1 MARCVK
7 CGKSGMFLKINND
20 GLCDFCNQQ
29 QTLYLRQRIS
39 ELETPEYQNL
49 EFLRNKISECQVTL
63 QNLQQQLA
71 STNQKLQSVQN
82 QKQEIQKQIVD
93 LNDDVLVQSFG
104 LYTPKYDFANSSQY
118 KDRLV
123 KIRSQQ
129 KELVKS
135 GQSVTGNMRWTVN
148 GSLAQGTKMVKDM
161 QKLLMRAFNSECD
174 DIIERVKYNNYETSK
189 KRITSSM
196 EAISKL
202 GQIMNVAI
210 TPQYYKL
217 KIQELDLAF
226 EYRQIKQKEK
236 EEQKELRAQMREE
249 AKLQKEIEEE
259 RKKLQKEQ
267 NHYQNALKKIED
279 QLLKEPENSD
289 LIQKKAELLEKI
301 GDVQKAIADVDYRE
315 ANKKAGY
322 VYVISNI
329 GAFGENIFKIG
340 MTRRLDPTERVDE
353 LGDASV
359 PFDFDIHAM
368 IFSEDA
374 PKLEAA
380 LHQAFADRKLNMVNT
395 RREFFNVTLDEIKDV
410 IAKNFDKTVE
420 FVDIPEAEQFRI
432 SQKMKNGESK

>member
-1 MARCVK
+1 MAKCIR
-7 CGKSGMFLKINND
+7 CGKSGIFLKVNNE
-20 GLCDFCNQQ
+20 GLCDSCNEQ
-29 QTLYLRQRIS
+29 QTMYLRKQIA
-39 ELETPEYQNL
+39 ELSNPEYQNL
-49 EFLRNKISECQVTL
+49 EFLRNKISECQYTF
-63 QNLQQQLA
+63 QNLQQQVA
-71 STNQKLQSVQN
+71 VVNQELQNIQN
-82 QKQEIQKQIVD
+82 QKQEIQKEIVD
-93 LNDDVLVQSFG
+93 LSDDVLVQSFG
-104 LYTPKYDFANSSQY
+104 LYNPKYDFANSSQY
-118 KDRLV
+118 KDRLS

-129 KELVKS
+129 KELIKS
-135 GQSVTGNMRWTVN
+135 GLAATGNMDWTVN
-148 GSLAQGTKMVKDM
+148 GSRAQGKKMVKDM
-161 QKLLMRAFNSECD
+161 QKLLLRAFNSECD
-174 DIIERVKYNNYETSK
+174 DIVERVKYNNYEASI

-202 GQIMNVAI
+202 GQIMSVSI
-210 TPQYYKL
+210 TPTYYNL

-226 EYRQIKQKEK
+226 EYRQIKQQEK

-267 NHYQNALKKIED
+267 KHYQNALEKLEE
-279 QLLKEPENSD
+279 QLLKDPENPD
-289 LIQKKAELLEKI
+289 LLQKKAELMGKI
-301 GDVQKAIADVDYRE
+301 GDTQKAIADVDYRE

-329 GAFGENIFKIG
+329 GAFGENVFKIG

-359 PFDFDIHAM
+359 PFNFDIHAM

-395 RREFFNVTLDEIKDV
+395 RREFFNVTLDEIKNV
-410 IAKNFDKTVE
+410 VAKNFDRTVE
-420 FVDIPEAEQFRI
+420 FIDVAEAEQFRV
-432 SQKMKNGESK
+432 SQKIKNQNK

>member
-1 MARCVK
+1 MY
-7 CGKSGMFLKINND
+7 N
-20 GLCDFCNQQ
+20 
-29 QTLYLRQRIS
+29 
-39 ELETPEYQNL
+39 
-49 EFLRNKISECQVTL
+49 
-63 QNLQQQLA
+63 
-71 STNQKLQSVQN
+71 
-82 QKQEIQKQIVD
+82 
-93 LNDDVLVQSFG
+93 
-104 LYTPKYDFANSSQY
+104 PKYDFAIQASIRICLS
-118 KDRLV
+118 

-129 KELVKS
+129 KELIKS
-135 GQSVTGNMRWTVN
+135 GLAATGNMDWTVN
-148 GSLAQGTKMVKDM
+148 GSRAQGKKMVKDM
-161 QKLLMRAFNSECD
+161 QKLLLRAFNSECD
-174 DIIERVKYNNYETSK
+174 DIVERVKYNNYEASI

-202 GQIMNVAI
+202 GQIMSVSI
-210 TPQYYKL
+210 TPTYYNL

-226 EYRQIKQKEK
+226 EYRQIKQQEK

-267 NHYQNALKKIED
+267 KHYQNALEKLEE
-279 QLLKEPENSD
+279 QLLKDPENPD
-289 LIQKKAELLEKI
+289 LLQKKAELMGKI
-301 GDVQKAIADVDYRE
+301 GDTQKAIADVDYRE

-329 GAFGENIFKIG
+329 GAFGENVFKIG

-359 PFDFDIHAM
+359 PFNFDIHAM

-395 RREFFNVTLDEIKDV
+395 RREFFNVTLDEIKNV
-410 IAKNFDKTVE
+410 VAKNFDRTVE
-420 FVDIPEAEQFRI
+420 FIDVAEAEQFRV
-432 SQKMKNGESK
+432 SQKIKNQNK